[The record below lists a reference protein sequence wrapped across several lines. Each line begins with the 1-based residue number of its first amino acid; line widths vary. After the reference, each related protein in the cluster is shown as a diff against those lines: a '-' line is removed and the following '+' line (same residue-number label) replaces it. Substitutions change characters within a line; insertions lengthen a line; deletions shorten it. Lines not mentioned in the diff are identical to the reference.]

1 MVFSLL
7 LLTACQE
14 KAPAEKAVPF
24 DPATAQQM
32 LLRNIQAMER
42 QDLEGVKADLFPR
55 NLNTLQTCAKSR
67 MAHAK
72 SATIG
77 MADEGAATPAR
88 VTGVSLTNP
97 AQQGGA
103 WRADYKA
110 QGNAAFEGSE
120 MFVHANGRWWIK
132 CGI

>member
-1 MVFSLL
+1 MLL
-7 LLTACQE
+7 LLAACSTP
-14 KAPAEKAVPF
+14 APAEKPVPF
-24 DPATAQQM
+24 EASAAQQM

-55 NLNTLQTCAKSR
+55 NPNTLQTCAKSR
-67 MAHAK
+67 LAHAK

-77 MADEGAATPAR
+77 MADEGAATAAR
-88 VTGVSLTNP
+88 VTGISLGTP
-97 AQQGGA
+97 VQQGGA

>member
-1 MVFSLL
+1 M
-7 LLTACQE
+7 
-14 KAPAEKAVPF
+14 PF
-24 DPATAQQM
+24 DASTAQQM

-55 NLNTLQTCAKSR
+55 QQNTLQTCAKSR
-67 MAHAK
+67 MSHAK

-77 MADEGAATPAR
+77 MESEGGGGGPAR
-88 VTGVSLTNP
+88 VTGVTMTNP
-97 AQQGGA
+97 KQQGGA

-110 QGNAAFEGSE
+110 QGNSAFEGSE

>member
-1 MVFSLL
+1 MLMLL
-7 LLTACQE
+7 LAACSTP
-14 KAPAEKAVPF
+14 APAEKAVPF
-24 DPATAQQM
+24 DPSAAQQM
-32 LLRNIQAMER
+32 LLRNLQAMER

-55 NLNTLQTCAKSR
+55 NANTLQTCAKSR

-77 MADEGAATPAR
+77 MADENAATPAR
-88 VTGVSLTNP
+88 VTGVALTNP

-103 WRADYKA
+103 WRANYQA
-110 QGNAAFEGSE
+110 QGNAAFSGSE